1 MNWVLDMNDRSAG
14 LKALPDLMGTP
25 SSSKQVQTIGRWRL
39 QGYHGQSTKS
49 EIIDNCHN
57 TYLAYCP

>member
-1 MNWVLDMNDRSAG
+1 MNDRSAG

-39 QGYHGQSTKS
+39 QGYHGQSTQS
-49 EIIDNCHN
+49 EIIDKIV
-57 TYLAYCP
+57 TSRACPVAHK